1 MEAKTEKDHL
11 ADSIDGIQ
19 STLGV
24 IGDSHAWIKQGKNE
38 SIEDLA
44 EDVCDDYQRLLRIVQ
59 LLLLTGRLSREDLH
73 EAADA
78 EDHFC

>member
-1 MEAKTEKDHL
+1 MEATTEKDHL
-11 ADSIDGIQ
+11 ADPIDGIQ

-24 IGDSHAWIKQGKNE
+24 IGDSHAWIEEDNSE
-38 SIEDLA
+38 SIEDSA

-59 LLLLTGRLSREDLH
+59 LLLITGRLSREDLH

-78 EDHFC
+78 EDRFL